1 MGISRKISESSAT
14 PSAWVRRLLPLIR
27 PSGLVLDLA
36 AGGGRHTR
44 LLLEAGF
51 AVCAVDREISE
62 LVPLAGERCEVRQI
76 DLEIGAAWPLRDGYD
91 GIVVTNYLHRPLL
104 PSIATALAPG
114 GVVIYETFALG
125 NERFGRPQNP
135 DFLLRPGELL
145 DAFAMLTP
153 IAFEQGEIAVPRPAV
168 IQRLAAVAR
177 PLCRLPA
184 PRPRM
189 SRSR

>member
-1 MGISRKISESSAT
+1 M
-14 PSAWVRRLLPLIR
+14 
-27 PSGLVLDLA
+27 LDLA
-36 AGGGRHTR
+36 AGSGRHTR
-44 LLLEAGF
+44 LLLDAGF
-51 AVCAVDREISE
+51 MVCAVDRDISR
-62 LVPLAGERCEVRQI
+62 LLSFAGERCEVRQI
-76 DLEIGAAWPLRDGYD
+76 DLETGAAWPLRDGYD

-114 GVVIYETFALG
+114 GVVLYETFALG
-125 NERFGRPQNP
+125 NEQFGLPHNP

-145 DAFAMLTP
+145 QAFARLTP
-153 IAFEQGEIAVPRPAV
+153 IAFEQGEIAIPRLAV
-168 IQRLAAVAR
+168 IQRLAAVAG